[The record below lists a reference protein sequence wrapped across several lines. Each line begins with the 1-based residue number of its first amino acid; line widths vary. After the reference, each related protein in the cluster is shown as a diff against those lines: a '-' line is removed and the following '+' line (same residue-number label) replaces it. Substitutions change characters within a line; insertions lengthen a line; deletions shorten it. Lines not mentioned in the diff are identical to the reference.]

1 MRPII
6 TYQKVQR
13 LLGALLRNRGFQA
26 KAKDLEN
33 RRLLELG
40 CGPNPKKEFVNLDY
54 RWRPGVDIVWD
65 LLRPLPFSD
74 QRFTGIFTEHCLEHF
89 DLGQLEKIISE
100 IHRILQPTGVVRII
114 VPDLALYVKA
124 YVDRKSGQT
133 GDSTEK
139 LGTCLAI
146 NRVFYSGYD
155 NMSKSHWKNDG
166 HHFIHDF
173 ESISGILLK
182 AGFSKIDQ
190 CSFLVGKNKQLL
202 VDSPDRAWESL
213 YVEAVK

>member
-6 TYQKVQR
+6 TYQKAQR
-13 LLGALLRNRGFQA
+13 LLGAFLRNRRFQA
-26 KAKDLEN
+26 KAKNLKK

-65 LLRPLPFSD
+65 LLKPLPFPD
-74 QRFTGIFTEHCLEHF
+74 HRFAGIFTEHCLEHF
-89 DLGQLEKIISE
+89 DLNQLERIVSE
-100 IHRILQPTGVVRII
+100 VYRILQPSGVVRII

-124 YVDRKSGQT
+124 YSNRKSGQT
-133 GDSTEK
+133 GDNIEN
-139 LGTCLAI
+139 LGTSLAI
-146 NRVFYSGYD
+146 NRVFYSGHD
-155 NMSKSHWKNDG
+155 WMSVSRWINDG

-173 ESISGILLK
+173 DSLSGILK
-182 AGFSKIDQ
+182 KTGFSEIEQ
-190 CSFLVGKNKQLL
+190 CSFGQGKYEALL
-202 VDSPDRAWESL
+202 VDSPDRVWESL